1 MQSQVTIVIP
11 FLNRE
16 KFLPATLDS
25 LLEQT
30 EPLWECVLVD
40 DGSSDN
46 SRDICEHYST
56 LDNRFRY
63 FKRTDSYKPGGNG
76 ARNMGADNAKS
87 DWIIFLDSD
96 DLLAKDC
103 IEHRLSVINNERKDI
118 DFTVNVTGTF
128 NQKVHD
134 NNIVWNSF
142 NSSESKSGLI
152 KRFITLDSP
161 WGTEG
166 LTWNKK
172 YFHMISGWDENL
184 PCFQDWNIHLRALKQ
199 AKHFILTKRVDHYY
213 RRDVPNSIAATPSRE
228 KYNAGMVKAIHS
240 TLYYGGWDLVEA
252 FMLKRLLLVKML
264 KLQPTAENFRTYKE
278 GPFALRL
285 KSDLDKTKFSI
296 KGIYGRLIYHFI
308 AFKKGNKCRFPLR

>member
-1 MQSQVTIVIP
+1 MRPQVTIIIP

-16 KFLPATLDS
+16 QFLPATLDS

-30 EPLWECVLVD
+30 VQLWECVLID
-40 DGSSDN
+40 DGSTDK
-46 SRDICEHYST
+46 SRDICEQYSL
-56 LDNRFRY
+56 LDARFRY
-63 FKRTDSYKPGGNG
+63 FERTDSYKQGGNG

-87 DWIIFLDSD
+87 DWLIFLDSD

-103 IEHRLSVINNERKDI
+103 IEQRLSVIRNEPKDI
-118 DFTVNVTGTF
+118 DFTVNITGTF
-128 NQKVHD
+128 NKKVHD
-134 NNIVWNSF
+134 NDIVWNSF
-142 NSSESKSGLI
+142 NPNESKNDLI

-172 YFHMISGWDENL
+172 YFHMINGWDESL

-199 AKHFILTKRVDHYY
+199 AKNILLTKKIDHYY
-213 RRDVPNSIAATPSRE
+213 RQDVPNSIAATASRE
-228 KYNAGMVKAIHS
+228 KYNAGMVKAIHC
-240 TLYYGGWDLVEA
+240 TLYHGGWNFEEA

-264 KLQPTAENFRTYKE
+264 KLHPTAEHFNTYNE
-278 GPFALRL
+278 GRFSLQLR
-285 KSDLDKTKFSI
+285 SCLDKSKFTI

-308 AFKKGNKCRFPLR
+308 VFKKGNKCKFPLR